1 MISKR
6 ALLIYLLVLI
16 CNIGYSQDEEV
27 IVADSLYLED
37 QYYIGLTYNIL
48 QNRPD
53 NVSQSNLSN
62 GIQLGFIKDLP
73 INSRRNKAFGI
84 GLGYAVNTYFDNLK
98 ASELPDGT
106 ISYEVLSGDIPFT
119 KNKFI
124 THVIELPIQYRWRT
138 STATTYKFWRI
149 YGGAK
154 LGYLFANRF
163 RYKDD
168 DENLGFSNPD
178 LNDFQYGLTLS
189 IGYNTWNFY
198 AYYGL
203 NKIFDG
209 ATTTNGQSVNIN
221 DLKVGLLFYIL

>member
-1 MISKR
+1 MILKR
-6 ALLIYLLVLI
+6 TYFVYLLVLI
-16 CNIGYSQDEEV
+16 CNIGYSQEEKILEV
-27 IVADSLYLED
+27 DSLYLED
-37 QYYIGLTYNIL
+37 RYYIGLTYNIL
-48 QNRPD
+48 QNRPQ

-62 GIQLGFIKDLP
+62 GIQLGIIKDMP
-73 INSRRNKAFGI
+73 INKRRNKAFGI

-98 ASELPDGT
+98 ASWLPDGN
-106 ISYEVLSGDIPFT
+106 IGYEVLSGDVSFS

-138 STATTYKFWRI
+138 STPTAYKFWRV
-149 YGGAK
+149 YAGAK
-154 LGYLFANRF
+154 LGYVFANRF
-163 RYKDD
+163 RYVDD

-209 ATTTNGQSVNIN
+209 AETLDGEPINTNN
-221 DLKVGLLFYIL
+221 LKIGLLFYIL